1 MWRRMPVTRIVQ
13 ERFLLCRFSGSGT
26 GRLLPGM
33 IPMFI
38 LLHHDPGNKDTLRMS
53 LLRISIAKPIRGN
66 RIKRAAG
73 SRCELCGKEEA
84 VDNLV
89 VHTIIGDEEVYE
101 YSPGCMEPFLL
112 VLCFRCHEAVHVFA
126 APEDE
131 QEALALQRPAAVRR
145 VIRHI
150 LAAVPRPYT
159 PPGTDIEEAYR
170 DACSSRFRFGV

>member
-1 MWRRMPVTRIVQ
+1 
-13 ERFLLCRFSGSGT
+13 
-26 GRLLPGM
+26 
-33 IPMFI
+33 MFI

-89 VHTIIGDEEVYE
+89 VYTITGDEEEYE
-101 YSPGCMEPFLL
+101 HASGYMEPFLL

-145 VIRHI
+145 EIRHI

-170 DACSSRFRFGV
+170 EACSCRFRFGV